1 MSDTLLK
8 WIAEELLGWRHHPAG
23 PVFPSLEEWTHP
35 DIFETLTFDQ
45 LTDYLQSWH
54 GIGLVVEE
62 MERRGWLVRIVRLY
76 SSEFARTV
84 WGVSFVMNSCPEAR
98 LETMYHP
105 TFDFILSEAVFAA
118 ARKAVEAGK
127 E

>member
-1 MSDTLLK
+1 MSDTLK
-8 WIAEELLGWRHHPAG
+8 WIAEELLGFEKTGDLNNLIYRHPTRHGAYG
-23 PVFPSLEEWTHP
+23 VWKIKL
-35 DIFETLTFDQ
+35 DD
-45 LTDYLQSWH
+45 LQSWH